1 MEFIKLA
8 PRHEGVVHD
17 IAFDYYGNVIDYCIN
32 YYLKSFMFI
41 MLLKVSVL
49 VHVGLIEK

>member
-17 IAFDYYGNVIDYCIN
+17 ITFDYYGNVIDYY
-32 YYLKSFMFI
+32 YYLKS
-41 MLLKVSVL
+41 LLCL
-49 VHVGLIEK
+49 LCYY